1 MAAVAPA
8 QVNGLGAPPSI
19 PASPDSSTS
28 STKRKRDATDD
39 GPAVQKTNGVDGVP
53 PAANGNQPRQRDGKQ
68 LIRDFYEVLRRHD
81 PTPSI
86 LARPIAAD
94 ATLDEPQAKRQKAE
108 DDASSTPAP
117 AAATTATITTTI
129 DDKVSN
135 DGYSTLDD
143 IVVDIKRAVNDAIS
157 ELQSSIAEEKPDASD
172 EAIAQAHQFRKQAME
187 LYRRETAY
195 PAVVGALPSSSL
207 SGEQPDGRFALSV
220 YGLGPQPKTL
230 YTNLQLPVRTS
241 NRPEGVFRD
250 VSAARLP
257 PGIMATKVMP
267 HTPTTKKSTQA
278 PTLGHLFPPAANL
291 PTLQAPKTAKTTTK
305 GNMLGF
311 YHPDPIEKCAY
322 RVGHT
327 YFSQPVSVG
336 HWVDYTNATP
346 SSHSHGKTKQ
356 RERAQSLAGHKPSSV
371 ELEMSEMETLFRK
384 AFTSF
389 APSKDDSSA
398 VVSSTQAGRI
408 WWQRVGQRQYQ
419 RMIDADESPEDA
431 RDELAEGGQLADDI
445 DEDLV
450 QEAISNWEEL
460 IDPGLEKS
468 TAGVETDEAQT
479 IDDKLAKASD
489 LIETLASYQRN
500 RNLTLPTSKNRR
512 STEPV
517 NVDLLHGGSLIV
529 QQPGDEEMEAY
540 VALKNHLL
548 DIILELP
555 PYAVSRLDGD
565 KLGDLFISTKIE
577 IRTDVRPGVNEEDEA
592 AVKARQKQQMVQQA
606 QQQQQQQRQ
615 QAAQASVSSSRQ
627 PHRTPSMSAGV
638 PYPNQQQGYYA
649 NQTRPPVPNAAPP
662 PYYQQSPG
670 QAMPQPM
677 HQRPPM
683 PGVMQPQM
691 AQHQPHP
698 QQPPHPQMQQ
708 HPQHRSTPS
717 QQYRQPNGYQPGYA
731 QQLAKSQTP
740 YGHNNVQ
747 YPGTPGQPQRLP
759 HGYAHG
765 GPVGTPT
772 QPQQQPQHRFPSS
785 GQGYATGYPMQ
796 QHQQTPQHH
805 QQMYQQQQ
813 QPSHHPQHPGQR
825 QGYSQYTNGAA
836 NMPPR
841 PPQPQPQ
848 MGIAQQHPYGQ
859 TPQHHPQPQQ
869 HTPQMQGQP
878 RYQPYA
884 PSGPNP
890 MTPGQPQRYS
900 MAPGGG
906 GMQPNGTSQGMSPSL
921 GPSGFYTHMTDTQQ
935 SQLVEQSQ
943 AQAAL
948 QAQVRRSV
956 QQQTGALGDKLMQ
969 GGGGVGANA
978 GLAGIGL
985 KGSFDVQKQ
994 LAAVAANRGV
1004 TGQPGS
1010 GHGGMMGQMP
1020 PGSGPRPQVP
1030 SPAGAVGTPGGASP
1044 SMNGIPM
1051 QPHQRQQMS
1060 ASPAGFSHASPS
1072 PVPVP
1077 IPGGAQTRPQS

>member
-39 GPAVQKTNGVDGVP
+39 APTVQKANGIDGVP
-53 PAANGNQPRQRDGKQ
+53 PAVNGNQPRQRDEKE
-68 LIRDFYEVLRRHD
+68 LIRDFHEVLRRHD
-81 PTPSI
+81 PKPSI
-86 LARPIAAD
+86 LARPIATD
-94 ATLDEPQAKRQKAE
+94 ATSDEPQAKRQKAE

-117 AAATTATITTTI
+117 TGTNTTTI

-135 DGYSTLDD
+135 DRYATLDD
-143 IVVDIKRAVNDAIS
+143 IVADIKRVVNDAIS
-157 ELQSSIAEEKPDASD
+157 ELQSSISEENAEARDG
-172 EAIAQAHQFRKQAME
+172 AIAQAHAFRKQALE
-187 LYRRETAY
+187 LYRREIAY
-195 PAVVGALPSSSL
+195 PAVVGALPSSGL
-207 SGEQPDGRFALSV
+207 SGEQPEGRFALSV

-241 NRPEGVFRD
+241 NRSEGVFKD
-250 VSAARLP
+250 LSSARLP
-257 PGIMATKVMP
+257 PGVIATKVMP
-267 HTPTTKKSTQA
+267 YTPTSKKSAQA
-278 PTLGHLFPPAANL
+278 PTLGQLFPPAANL

-311 YHPDPIEKCAY
+311 YHPDPIEKCSY
-322 RVGHT
+322 RAGHT

-336 HWVDYTNATP
+336 QWVDYTNATP
-346 SSHSHGKTKQ
+346 SSHSHVKTRQ

-371 ELEMSEMETLFRK
+371 ELEMSEMETLFRR

-419 RMIDADESPEDA
+419 RMIEADESSDGTP
-431 RDELAEGGQLADDI
+431 DEHAEEEQLADDI
-445 DEDLV
+445 DEDIV
-450 QEAISNWEEL
+450 KEAISNWEEL
-460 IDPGLEKS
+460 IDPSLEET
-468 TAGVETDEAQT
+468 TANTETDKAQS

-592 AVKARQKQQMVQQA
+592 AVKARQKQQQQQMVQQA
-606 QQQQQQQRQ
+606 QQQQQRQ
-615 QAAQASVSSSRQ
+615 QVAQASASSSRQ

-638 PYPNQQQGYYA
+638 PYSNQQQGYFA
-649 NQTRPPVPNAAPP
+649 NQNRPPVPNTAPP
-662 PYYQQSPG
+662 PYYQPSPG
-670 QAMPQPM
+670 QALPQPM

-683 PGVMQPQM
+683 PGGMQPQM
-691 AQHQPHP
+691 PQHQPHP
-698 QQPPHPQMQQ
+698 QQSPHPQMQQ
-708 HPQHRSTPS
+708 HPQHRPTPP

-740 YGHNNVQ
+740 YGHTNMQ
-747 YPGTPGQPQRLP
+747 YPGTPGQPSPQRLP
-759 HGYAHG
+759 HGYAPG
-765 GPVGTPT
+765 APVGTPT
-772 QPQQQPQHRFPSS
+772 QPQHRFPGS
-785 GQGYATGYPMQ
+785 GQGYTPGYPMQ
-796 QHQQTPQHH
+796 QHQQAPQHH
-805 QQMYQQQQ
+805 QQQMYQHQQ
-813 QPSHHPQHPGQR
+813 QPHHPQHPGQR
-825 QGYSQYTNGAA
+825 QGYPQYTNGAA

-841 PPQPQPQ
+841 PPQPQ
-848 MGIAQQHPYGQ
+848 MGVAQQHAYGQ
-859 TPQHHPQPQQ
+859 TQQHHPQPQQ
-869 HTPQMQGQP
+869 HAPQMQGQP

-884 PSGPNP
+884 PSAPSP
-890 MTPGQPQRYS
+890 MTPSQGQRYS
-900 MAPGGG
+900 MTPGGG

-956 QQQTGALGDKLMQ
+956 QQQQAGALNDKLMQ

-985 KGSFDVQKQ
+985 KGNFDVQKQ
-994 LAAVAANRGV
+994 LAAVAANRAL
-1004 TGQPGS
+1004 GQAGPG
-1010 GHGGMMGQMP
+1010 HVGMMGQMT
-1020 PGSGPRPQVP
+1020 PGAGPRPQVP
-1030 SPAGAVGTPGGASP
+1030 SPAGVVGTPGGASP

-1077 IPGGAQTRPQS
+1077 IPGGAQSRPQS